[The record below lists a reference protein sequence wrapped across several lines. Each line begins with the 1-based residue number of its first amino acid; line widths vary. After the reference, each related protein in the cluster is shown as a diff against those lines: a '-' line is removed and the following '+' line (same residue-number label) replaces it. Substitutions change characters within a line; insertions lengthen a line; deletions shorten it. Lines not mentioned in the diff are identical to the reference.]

1 MIPQSCFCSAACD
14 KKTRSIDFTRLLS
27 HLQDVIAARQKD
39 LELDSDYN
47 SFLFKL
53 FSSII
58 SDQFSRELILD
69 SFNDIDL
76 FDLEIRSSS
85 LFRSFNKLFDK
96 HVSLNSSYQSSIRRE
111 FNRFAVIK
119 ENLKIIFLFEITR
132 LKDSFEYQT

>member
-1 MIPQSCFCSAACD
+1 VIPQSCFCSAACD